1 MVAEAQMTTLP
12 DRKESSLKR
21 RDSLKIQESVLKQ
34 RLPLWL
40 PMLTSYINKEELS
53 FLGILSEGP
62 KGPPVPYS
70 PIQHGLWQDEMK
82 QPKLYV
88 SLYVSY
94 RGSQVALVVKNLPA
108 NAGNPRDTGSIP
120 GSGRS
125 PGEETATHST
135 TVAWKIPWTEEPG
148 RLHGAPESRTWL
160 SNDAFY

>member
-1 MVAEAQMTTLP
+1 M
-12 DRKESSLKR
+12 
-21 RDSLKIQESVLKQ
+21 LKQ

-40 PMLTSYINKEELS
+40 PMLTSYINIEELS

-62 KGPPVPYS
+62 KGPPVPYP

-82 QPKLYV
+82 QLWFYA
-88 SLYVSY
+88 LYVSY

-125 PGEETATHST
+125 PGEEMATHST
-135 TVAWKIPWTEEPG
+135 IVAWKIPWTEEPG
-148 RLHGAPESRTWL
+148 RLQYMGLQRVGHDWATTHFTRFIVNKMGTW
-160 SNDAFY
+160 S